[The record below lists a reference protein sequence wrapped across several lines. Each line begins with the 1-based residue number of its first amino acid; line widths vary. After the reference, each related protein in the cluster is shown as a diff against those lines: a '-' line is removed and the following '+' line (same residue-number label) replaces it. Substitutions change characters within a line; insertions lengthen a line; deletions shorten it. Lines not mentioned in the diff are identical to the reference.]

1 MAEETAP
8 TTSVNANKRVRF
20 ETIEDDT
27 PKKVTNKSQS
37 PKALALHSLGSF
49 SAMLQPD
56 LGTVLKN
63 LGTEWIDIIVKYRSK
78 TTQVLKMLEDDDYI
92 PHSVPTV
99 DFKFYVSREAEDNAE
114 FTIIKEDTAAAI
126 LEFRKTI
133 KSQIIK
139 AMRVEITLLEQRA
152 KKHFLHAV
160 TTVTKATL
168 ISARA
173 NVASLNRIVNSIM
186 EFNHEQL
193 LDEAGLNY
201 AEFCAQYK
209 LMYGITRFPFE
220 DNPDPN
226 SDITPELHRQQR
238 IKDAAPS
245 KINILATLITP
256 IEIFISREKDIETS
270 ITLKKLITTE
280 EVEKSSEDTQTR
292 MDLEGSV
299 DTELLKEMID
309 KSTIDKTKSLRSEIG
324 QLKKLVKDLSS
335 KKEGRGQS
343 GGAST
348 TLKKKTKTQ
357 KGKGNGKA
365 TAATQRSPSPS
376 ARKNNRAPRG
386 QRADAQGKD
395 SRPKKPKNQRRKGN
409 GKK

>member
-20 ETIEDDT
+20 DNIKDDA
-27 PKKVTNKSQS
+27 PKKTTTKAKS
-37 PKALALHSLGSF
+37 PKALALDSIGSF
-49 SAMLQPD
+49 SEMLQPD
-56 LGTVLKN
+56 LGTIFKN

-78 TTQVLKMLEDDDYI
+78 ATQVTKMIEDDDYI

-99 DFKFYVSREAEDNAE
+99 DFKFFVSREAEDNAE
-114 FTIIKEDTAAAI
+114 FTVIKEDTDAAI
-126 LEFRKTI
+126 LEFRKTL

-139 AMRVEITLLEQRA
+139 AMKVEITLLEQRA
-152 KKHFLHAV
+152 KKHFLHAI
-160 TTVTKATL
+160 TTVTNATL
-168 ISARA
+168 ISNRV
-173 NVASLNRIVNSIM
+173 NVARTNRIINTLM

-193 LDEAGLNY
+193 LDQSGLTY
-201 AEFCAQYK
+201 EEFCDAFK
-209 LMYGITRFPFE
+209 LANAITSFPFT
-220 DNPDPN
+220 DDPDPL
-226 SDITPELHRQQR
+226 SHITDDEHRQQR

-245 KINILATLITP
+245 KINIIATLITP
-256 IEIFISREKDIETS
+256 IDIFIARELDIETS
-270 ITLKKLITTE
+270 ISLKKLLTTE
-280 EVEKSSEDTQTR
+280 AVEKSSEDTQTR

-309 KSTIDKTKSLRSEIG
+309 KSTVDKTKSLRSEIG

-335 KKEGRGQS
+335 KKGGRGQA

-348 TLKKKTKTQ
+348 TLKKSTK
-357 KGKGNGKA
+357 KPRGKDKGKA
-365 TAATQRSPSPS
+365 TKATQRSPSPS

-395 SRPKKPKNQRRKGN
+395 SSKKPQKNPRKKGK